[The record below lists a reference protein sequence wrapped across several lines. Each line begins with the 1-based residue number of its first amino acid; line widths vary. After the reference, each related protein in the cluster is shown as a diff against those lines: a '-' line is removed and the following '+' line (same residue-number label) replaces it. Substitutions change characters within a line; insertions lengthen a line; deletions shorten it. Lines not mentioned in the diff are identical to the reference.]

1 MRQADACIRRARSD
15 RPFLVP
21 IPIGIPIAAGLAGAA
36 VSAFGQHKA
45 NKQNLQIAREQ
56 MQFQERMS
64 STAVQRRMQ
73 DLSAAGI
80 NPILAGQ
87 FDASSPGGASAQMQN
102 VGQEAPAAV
111 SSARENLM
119 MQKQLKIA
127 DAQLSKLTNEAHT
140 AHSVSVEARLAELMS
155 TARQNLLFTP
165 GGKVTAEGRHLAASQ
180 IGEIISNS
188 AFASSRA
195 QAEEYRLSEGKA
207 VSDLYSFVGG
217 GGPAAKIMSPAMVTL
232 MRIFGNR
239 FAPGR
244 N

>member
-1 MRQADACIRRARSD
+1 M
-15 RPFLVP
+15 P
-21 IPIGIPIAAGLAGAA
+21 IPIGIPIAAGLAGAVA
-36 VSAFGQHKA
+36 SAFGQHKA
-45 NKQNLQIAREQ
+45 NKQNLKIAREQ

-127 DAQLSKLTNEAHT
+127 DATLSQRIAESHT
-140 AHSVSVEARLAELMS
+140 AHSVQVQARLDELMAG
-155 TARQNLLFTP
+155 ARQNVLFRQDGRT
-165 GGKVTAEGRHLAASQ
+165 TAEGRHLAVSQ

-188 AFASSRA
+188 AFASARA
-195 QAEEYRLSEGKA
+195 KAEEYRLSEGRAVSDFYSMIGASGPAGKA
-207 VSDLYSFVGG
+207 VS
-217 GGPAAKIMSPAMVTL
+217 PALITL
-232 MRIFGNR
+232 MQIFGNR
-239 FAPGR
+239 GVAGIPR
-244 N
+244 VSIRR

>member
-1 MRQADACIRRARSD
+1 M
-15 RPFLVP
+15 P

-127 DAQLSKLTNEAHT
+127 DAQLSKVSNEAHT
-140 AHSVSVEARLAELMS
+140 AHSVSVQARLEELMS
-155 TARQNLLFTP
+155 SARQNLLFTP
-165 GGKVTAEGRHLAASQ
+165 GGKATSEGRHLAAAQ
-180 IGEIISNS
+180 IGEIMSNS
-188 AFASSRA
+188 SFAAARA
-195 QAEEYRLSEGKA
+195 RAEQYGLSEGKA

-217 GGPAAKIMSPAMVTL
+217 GGSAAKAMTPLMTTL
-232 MRIFGNR
+232 MQIFGRR

-244 N
+244 R

>member
-1 MRQADACIRRARSD
+1 MREADACIRRSRFDRS
-15 RPFLVP
+15 FLVP

-119 MQKQLKIA
+119 MQKQMKIA
-127 DAQLSKLTNEAHT
+127 DAQLSKVSNEAHT
-140 AHSVSVEARLAELMS
+140 AHSVSVQARLDELMS
-155 TARQNLLFTP
+155 TARQQMLFTQ
-165 GGKVTAEGRHLAASQ
+165 GGTATAEGRHLAAAQ
-180 IGEIISNS
+180 VGQIISNS

-195 QAEEYRLSEGKA
+195 QAEEYRLSEGRA
-207 VSDLYSFVGG
+207 VAGAYDYLGSAGAGARAL
-217 GGPAAKIMSPAMVTL
+217 GPVAAVLS
-232 MRIFGNR
+232 RIFG
-239 FAPGR
+239 GR
-244 N
+244 

>member
-1 MRQADACIRRARSD
+1 M
-15 RPFLVP
+15 P

-64 STAVQRRMQ
+64 STAVRRRME

-102 VGQEAPAAV
+102 VGQSAPAAV

-119 MQKQLKIA
+119 LQKQLKIA
-127 DAQLSKLTNEAHT
+127 DAQLSKVTNEAHT
-140 AHSVSVEARLAELMS
+140 AHSVSVQARLDELMS
-155 TARQNLLFTP
+155 SARQNVLFTQ
-165 GGKVTAEGRHLAASQ
+165 GGATTSEGRKLAASQ

-195 QAEEYRLSEGKA
+195 KAEEYRLSEGKA
-207 VSDLYSFVGG
+207 ISDLYSVIGAS
-217 GGPAAKIMSPAMVTL
+217 GPAGKALSPVLTTL
-232 MRIFGNR
+232 MQIFGQR
-239 FAPGR
+239 GVAGIPR
-244 N
+244 VSIRR

>member
-1 MRQADACIRRARSD
+1 M
-15 RPFLVP
+15 P
-21 IPIGIPIAAGLAGAA
+21 IPIGIPIAASLAASA

-73 DLSAAGI
+73 DLEAAGI

-127 DAQLSKLTNEAHT
+127 DAQLSLVRNQAHT
-140 AHSVSVEARLAELMS
+140 AHSESVQARLDELMS
-155 TARQNLLFTP
+155 TARQNLLFGP
-165 GGKVTAEGRHLAASQ
+165 GGTATAEGRYVAAAQVGQ
-180 IGEIISNS
+180 IVSNS
-188 AFASSRA
+188 ALASSRA
-195 QAEEYRLSEGKA
+195 SAAEYGLSQGKA
-207 VSDLYSFVGG
+207 ESDLYKVIGG
-217 GGPAAKIMSPAMVTL
+217 AGPGAKLLSPAMVTL
-232 MRIFGNR
+232 LRLFSG
-239 FAPGR
+239 GK
-244 N
+244 

>member
-1 MRQADACIRRARSD
+1 
-15 RPFLVP
+15 VP

-127 DAQLSKLTNEAHT
+127 DATLSQRISESHT
-140 AHSVSVEARLAELMS
+140 AHSQQVQARLDELMAS
-155 TARQNLLFTP
+155 ARQNVLFRQDGRT
-165 GGKVTAEGRHLAASQ
+165 TAEGRKLALSQ

-195 QAEEYRLSEGKA
+195 KAEEYRLSEGKA
-207 VSDLYSFVGG
+207 VSGVYDYLGAGG
-217 GGPAAKIMSPAMVTL
+217 AGAKVLSPAAAVL
-232 MRIFGNR
+232 MRIFGGR
-239 FAPGR
+239 F
-244 N
+244 

>member
-1 MRQADACIRRARSD
+1 M
-15 RPFLVP
+15 P

-119 MQKQLKIA
+119 LQKQLKIA
-127 DAQLSKLTNEAHT
+127 DAQLSKVTNEAHT
-140 AHSVSVEARLAELMS
+140 AHSVSVQARLEELMS
-155 TARQNLLFTP
+155 TARQNVLFTQ
-165 GGKVTAEGRHLAASQ
+165 GGTSTSEGRHLAAAQ

-195 QAEEYRLSEGKA
+195 KAEEYRLSEGKA
-207 VSDLYSFVGG
+207 VAGVYDYLGSGG
-217 GGPAAKIMSPAMVTL
+217 AGAKALSPAAAVL
-232 MRIFGNR
+232 MRIFGG
-239 FAPGR
+239 GR
-244 N
+244 